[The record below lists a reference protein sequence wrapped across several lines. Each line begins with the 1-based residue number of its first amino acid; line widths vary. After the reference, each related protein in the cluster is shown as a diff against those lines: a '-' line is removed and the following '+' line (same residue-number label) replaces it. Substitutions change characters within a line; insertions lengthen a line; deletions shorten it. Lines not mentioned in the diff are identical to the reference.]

1 MRNQTIFELSTDDN
15 KYSSNPNEIL
25 KSSKKIMKIYTKWT
39 STAATIEFVC
49 KISNRKK
56 IFNEHFNLCEAV
68 ISLEEII
75 KSTNFEINNNSCM
88 TSLLVLTIE
97 ISNVFP
103 DGRIL
108 TTKFSYFKV
117 IFWLHLE
124 KAVFKLK
131 YLQS

>member
-75 KSTNFEINNNSCM
+75 KSINFEINNNSCM

>member
-25 KSSKKIMKIYTKWT
+25 RSSKKIMKIYTKWT

-75 KSTNFEINNNSCM
+75 KSINFEINNNSCM

-108 TTKFSYFKV
+108 TTKFSDFKV

>member
-75 KSTNFEINNNSCM
+75 KSINFEINNNSCM

-108 TTKFSYFKV
+108 TTKFSDFKV